1 MVGTMS
7 PTRLPW
13 TGAGM
18 PLDGVG
24 SAREGL
30 ARAGLTWDVG
40 LDPLFMEGGREVP
53 GFRAVVRRDNGA
65 ALGVVSPSWRPVQNS
80 SLADFC
86 DTLARQS
93 GAKFEAVGSAKGGR
107 SVWFV
112 MELPRGFSIAG
123 DEMKTYILVSNA
135 HDGSRAVKAFLTPIR
150 VACSNALR
158 LAERRGHGS
167 VSIRHTATAD
177 ARLDGARRV
186 LACAV
191 DDLARFRETAETLA
205 SRTMSD
211 VQISEFVE
219 AMFPFS
225 DGDPERHPRLI
236 RARESVRGRILGD
249 GIALD
254 RPAILATRWSALQG
268 LIEHLDHGRR
278 YRDDERRFTS
288 TVLDASAT
296 LKIRALEFLSNN

>member
-1 MVGTMS
+1 MVGTMP

-18 PLDGVG
+18 PLNGVG
-24 SAREGL
+24 SAREAL
-30 ARAGLTWDVG
+30 AKADLTWEVG

-53 GFRAVVRRDNGA
+53 GFRAVVRRDNGSP
-65 ALGVVSPSWRPVQNS
+65 LGVVRRSWRPVQNIA
-80 SLADFC
+80 LADFC
-86 DTLARQS
+86 DTLARES

-107 SVWFV
+107 TVWFV
-112 MELPRGFSIAG
+112 LELPQGFSVAG
-123 DEMKTYILVSNA
+123 DEMKSYILASNA
-135 HDGSRAVKAFLTPIR
+135 HDGSRAVKAFITPIR

-158 LAERRGHGS
+158 LAERRGSGV

-186 LACAV
+186 IACAI
-191 DDLARFRETAETLA
+191 DDLARFRERAEVMA
-205 SRTMSD
+205 SRGMTD
-211 VQISEFVE
+211 PEVAGFVE
-219 AMFPFS
+219 AMLPLPD
-225 DGDPERHPRLI
+225 DGAEHPRILA
-236 RARESVRGRILGD
+236 ARESVRARILGD

-254 RPAILATRWSALQG
+254 RPAIRATRWAALQG
-268 LIEHLDHGRR
+268 LVEHLDHGRR

-296 LKIRALEFLSNN
+296 LKIRALEFLSRN